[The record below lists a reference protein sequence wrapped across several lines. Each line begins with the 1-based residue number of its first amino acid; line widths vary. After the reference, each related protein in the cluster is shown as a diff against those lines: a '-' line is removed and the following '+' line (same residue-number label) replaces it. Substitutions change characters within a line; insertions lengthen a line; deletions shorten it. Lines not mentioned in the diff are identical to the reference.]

1 MIILSSSPLQASSM
15 NSKHILIPDA
25 PPVLSFS
32 EPSVTI
38 KGQNNEW
45 KSEKQY
51 SISVQIQWGL
61 YSQKFEI
68 CDFNKLQ
75 IETTWEKVFCSV
87 STFFLLFTK
96 MQHHDY
102 PQSTVD

>member
-15 NSKHILIPDA
+15 NSKHVLIPAA

-32 EPSVTI
+32 EPSVMI

-45 KSEKQY
+45 KSEKRY

-68 CDFNKLQ
+68 CDFNELQ
-75 IETTWEKVFCSV
+75 IETTWEKVFCSI
-87 STFFLLFTK
+87 STFFLII
-96 MQHHDY
+96 H
-102 PQSTVD
+102 